1 MSKLRLKFIQ
11 AWVDRDGRAHH
22 YFRRP
27 GFPRLRLP
35 GIVGSEEFM
44 RAYQQALAAAPVAI
58 GASRRSGPGSVSA
71 AIAGY
76 YQSQAFRALKGGS
89 PAMRRAILERFREA
103 HGDKSIALLPRKFVV
118 VLLDTME
125 PFAARNWLKAIRAL
139 MKHCTAHG
147 LIKEDP
153 TQGVRLPP
161 VKSDGHHT
169 WSDDEIAAYEAAHP
183 VGTKARLAFALL
195 LYTAQRRGDVIRMG
209 PQHVQNGELRVV
221 QKKTRKPLILPIRP
235 ELQAVLD
242 ATPTGHLTFLVTKS
256 GKPYPANDFSEQFRV
271 WCNAAGLPTACVV
284 HGLRKAACRRMAE
297 AGYSVSEIAAWSGH
311 RTLSEIKRYTDGVD
325 QARLARNALQREQNG
340 TRTVK
345 PEQILTVS
353 KG

>member
-1 MSKLRLKFIQ
+1 
-11 AWVDRDGRAHH
+11 
-22 YFRRP
+22 
-27 GFPRLRLP
+27 
-35 GIVGSEEFM
+35 
-44 RAYQQALAAAPVAI
+44 
-58 GASRRSGPGSVSA
+58 
-71 AIAGY
+71 
-76 YQSQAFRALKGGS
+76 
-89 PAMRRAILERFREA
+89 
-103 HGDKSIALLPRKFVV
+103 
-118 VLLDTME
+118 
-125 PFAARNWLKAIRAL
+125 

-169 WSDDEIAAYEAAHP
+169 WSDDEIAAYEGAHP

-195 LYTAQRRGDVIRMG
+195 LYTAQRRRDVIRMG

-271 WCNAAGLPTACVV
+271 WCNASGLPTACVV

-325 QARLARNALQREQNG
+325 HCQTRANFDSFEGLSLTTRYRKFLRDEPDQVRWVGSRPLSPTEHPPDTPLRLRAQLNVQVSCIQACRAGTSIRLE
-340 TRTVK
+340 TV
-345 PEQILTVS
+345 EYR
-353 KG
+353 